1 MTATRKSLSARIAPR
16 PKGWLKAEQRHA
28 RQVAILRL
36 ALPGAAALL
45 LLAVF
50 IWPIADGRKLIAL
63 PPTPATP
70 QLTMQNPRFTGTDE
84 QNRPFTLSAK
94 QATQQPQNLMLIDL
108 VDPQAALTGPDGRPV
123 KGQAVQGRYDQT
135 SRKLWLGGAVT
146 LEQSAPD
153 GKETLYFTTSELNAD
168 LVARTAWGDKPARL
182 TGSFGS
188 IEGQGFRVI
197 DGGKVLLFTG
207 ASRAILNVKTGLTP
221 PVTSV
226 LEKPKD

>member
-1 MTATRKSLSARIAPR
+1 MTATRKQISARFAPH

-28 RQVAILRL
+28 RRVAFLRL

-50 IWPIADGRKLIAL
+50 VWPIADGRKLIAL

-84 QNRPFTLSAK
+84 QNRPFTLNAK

-108 VDPQAALTGPDGRPV
+108 VEPQAALTGPDGRPV
-123 KGQAVQGRYDQT
+123 KGQALQGRYDQT

-146 LEQSAPD
+146 LAQSAPD
-153 GKETLYFTTSELNAD
+153 GQETLYFTTSELHAD

-207 ASRAILNVKTGLTP
+207 ASRAILNGKTGLTP

>member
-1 MTATRKSLSARIAPR
+1 MPASRKQFSALIAPR
-16 PKGWLKAEQRHA
+16 PKGWFKAEERHA
-28 RQVAILRL
+28 RRVAFLRL

-70 QLTMQNPRFTGTDE
+70 QLTMQNPRFTGADE
-84 QNRPFTLSAK
+84 QNRPFTLSAR
-94 QATQQPQNLMLIDL
+94 QATQQPHNLMLIEL
-108 VDPQAALTGPDGRPV
+108 VDPQAALTGADGRPV
-123 KGQAVQGRYDQT
+123 NGQATQGRYDQT
-135 SRKLWLGGAVT
+135 SRKLWLGGTVT
-146 LEQSAPD
+146 LVQGAAD
-153 GKETLYFTTSELNAD
+153 GDPLQFTTSELNAD
-168 LVARTAWGDKPARL
+168 LAARTAWGDKPARL
-182 TGSFGS
+182 TGSFGT

-207 ASRAILNVKTGLTP
+207 ASRAILNGKTGLTP